1 MAEFKSSIVNILA
14 AMETY
19 GGSFVK
25 QLAVLYARADQ
36 VNRARLEMAFPD
48 YFAEYDEMA
57 SHRKGDR

>member
-36 VNRARLEMAFPD
+36 VNRVRLEMAFPD

-57 SHRKGDR
+57 SHRKGDQ